1 MKTFVALCCVLLVS
15 LTAIGTVDAKSAHTQ
30 QPFTSGELDRF
41 IADVPS
47 VSDLA
52 ASAQQDLEKN
62 AQSGDTTAM
71 MSTQV
76 CSKYSGNI
84 KEKGWDPDRFYY
96 IYGHVMGVMTFLQME
111 RLLPKLSPQLAQTQK
126 MIQDN
131 PFFTK
136 EQKKEMLKEM
146 AQEMA
151 EGNAG
156 MREARA
162 EMAKEVPPSEIKL
175 IRAKQDDI
183 LKSLGSSSY

>member
-1 MKTFVALCCVLLVS
+1 MKTVFGWCCVLVAS
-15 LTAIGTVDAKSAHTQ
+15 LAALGMVYAESPETQ
-30 QPFTSGELDRF
+30 QPFTAGELDRF

-47 VSDLA
+47 MSDLA

-62 AQSGDTTAM
+62 AQSGDTTAA

-76 CSKYSGNI
+76 CSKYSGDI

-96 IYGHVMGVMTFLQME
+96 IYGHVIGVMSFLQME
-111 RLLPKLSPQLAQTQK
+111 RLLPKVSPQVAQTQK

-131 PFFTK
+131 PMFTK
-136 EQKKEMLKEM
+136 EQKKQMLKEM

-156 MREARA
+156 LRQARA
-162 EMAKEVPPSEIKL
+162 EMAKEVPSSEIKL
-175 IRAKQDDI
+175 IRAKQDAI
-183 LKSLGSSSY
+183 LESLGSSSY

>member
-1 MKTFVALCCVLLVS
+1 MKSSVILCCVLLVS
-15 LTAIGTVDAKSAHTQ
+15 LTAIGMVDAKSSNTQ
-30 QPFTSGELDRF
+30 QPFTTGELDRF

-47 VSDLA
+47 IGDLA

-62 AQSGDTTAM
+62 AQSGDTTAA

-76 CSKYSGNI
+76 CSKYSGDI

-96 IYGHVMGVMTFLQME
+96 IYGHVIGVMAFLQME
-111 RLLPKLSPQLAQTQK
+111 RLLPKVSPQLAQTQK

-131 PFFTK
+131 PLFTK

-151 EGNAG
+151 AGNAG
-156 MREARA
+156 LREARA

-175 IRAKQDDI
+175 IRSRQDDI
-183 LKSLGSSSY
+183 LNSLESSSY